1 MPWNADWPV
10 NTISVKA
17 NQVKGDQNTKYI
29 QATMGTSVVGTNT
42 TSTRDH
48 FWNVGANE
56 DGRHRFM
63 QSPAFT
69 VATVPADPVIGTG
82 MDAVEYVKVT
92 SGRAERFHRNTQGI
106 YQHVPSFL
114 SGTIVVPSEYTTI
127 VALPINVYG
136 EIFMFTNASGH
147 KSTQS
152 GFFRTTATIC
162 DGTAYAQSSNTG
174 DTNKPDPRFNLIFAT
189 GANATDLNLK
199 VKTSESSNGL
209 TWNYRITYRT
219 I

>member
-56 DGRHRFM
+56 DGRHRFI

-69 VATVPADPVIGTG
+69 VATVAADPVIGTG

-92 SGRAERFHRNTQGI
+92 NGRAERFHRNTQGI

-114 SGTIVVPSEYTTI
+114 VGTHVITGSMTNMVSIPNNT
-127 VALPINVYG
+127 YG
-136 EIFMFTNASGH
+136 EIFLFTTALGKGSGQAGFFKATSNVCESWSYGLRIQGGSTAKYAVRFGNGSDASG
-147 KSTQS
+147 
-152 GFFRTTATIC
+152 
-162 DGTAYAQSSNTG
+162 
-174 DTNKPDPRFNLIFAT
+174 
-189 GANATDLNLK
+189 LNIRVLADEA
-199 VKTSESSNGL
+199 SPNQ
-209 TWNYRITYRT
+209 TWNYRITYRA